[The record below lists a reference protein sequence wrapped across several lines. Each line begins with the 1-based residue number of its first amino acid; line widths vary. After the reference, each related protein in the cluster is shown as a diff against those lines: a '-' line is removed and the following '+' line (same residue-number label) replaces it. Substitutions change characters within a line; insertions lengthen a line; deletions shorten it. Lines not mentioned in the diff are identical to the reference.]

1 MNEQAEVEPQDF
13 NEPVA
18 YDAEGKPLYAHAET
32 PAGAPPAAMPAPSI
46 VHVSRSLDPEAMEI
60 PPEIKK
66 KHDQSAREFPQLSL
80 SDHEYVILNIHRHP
94 IGLVVPVTMAII
106 FTAIIGAAM
115 VLLPEVLAL
124 MHMESVNHMG
134 AYGVGIIAL
143 LFIWSGTY
151 ALYWVYDANTF
162 FLTNESVIENTRL
175 TIFSNNMQ
183 SVGLGDV
190 VDVSC
195 RQAGIIEHLLDYGT
209 LEVGTENDDNT
220 YVFSKVR
227 SPNTQAAKV
236 RDAVE
241 AFKNGR
247 PFSVS

>member
-1 MNEQAEVEPQDF
+1 MNEQSEAELRDYD
-13 NEPVA
+13 EPVA
-18 YDAEGKPLYAHAET
+18 YDAEGKPLYARAE
-32 PAGAPPAAMPAPSI
+32 ASDKASASPPI

-60 PPEIKK
+60 PLEIRK
-66 KHDQSAREFPQLSL
+66 KHEQSVREFPELNL
-80 SDHEYVILNIHRHP
+80 SDHEYVILTIHRHP
-94 IGLVVPVTMAII
+94 IGLVVPIMMAMI
-106 FTAIIGAAM
+106 FTAIIGAAII
-115 VLLPEVLAL
+115 LLPEVLAAL
-124 MHMESVNHMG
+124 QLEAVSHIG
-134 AYGVGIIAL
+134 AYGVAIIAL

-151 ALYWVYDANTF
+151 ALCWVYGANTF

-195 RQAGIIEHLLDYGT
+195 RQAGIVEHLLNYGT

-227 SPNTQAAKV
+227 SPNAQAAKV

>member
-1 MNEQAEVEPQDF
+1 MNEQPATESQDYD
-13 NEPVA
+13 EPVA
-18 YDAEGKPLYAHAET
+18 YDAEGKPLYARAEP
-32 PAGAPPAAMPAPSI
+32 PAGSVLAAAPSI

-66 KHDQSAREFPQLSL
+66 KHEQSVRDFPRLSL

-124 MHMESVNHMG
+124 MHLESVSHMG
-134 AYGVGIIAL
+134 AYGVAIISL

-162 FLTNESVIENTRL
+162 YLTNESVIENTRL

-195 RQAGIIEHLLDYGT
+195 RQAGIVEHLLDYGT

-227 SPNTQAAKV
+227 SPNVQAAKV

>member
-1 MNEQAEVEPQDF
+1 MNEEPQNYD
-13 NEPVA
+13 EPVA

-32 PAGAPPAAMPAPSI
+32 PTEQVAAQPSV
-46 VHVSRSLDPEAMEI
+46 VHVSRPLDPEVMEI
-60 PPEIKK
+60 PADIKQ
-66 KHDQSAREFPQLSL
+66 KHDQSVHEFPELGL
-80 SDHEYVILNIHRHP
+80 SDHEYVILNVHRHP
-94 IGLVVPVTMAII
+94 IGLVVPVMMAII
-106 FTAIIGAAM
+106 FTCIIGSAM
-115 VLLPEVLAL
+115 ILLPEVLAL
-124 MHMESVNHMG
+124 FHMESVSHMG

-151 ALYWVYDANTF
+151 ALYWVYEANTF

-175 TIFSNNMQ
+175 TLFSSNMQ

-190 VDVSC
+190 VDVSY

-220 YVFSKVR
+220 YIFSKVR
-227 SPNTQAAKV
+227 SPNVQAAKV

-247 PFSVS
+247 PFDVS